1 MNIIDSDDSEDV
13 FSSPS
18 RERPNWVKNKE
29 ARYLASL
36 KSNEDFP
43 AVITQMSQDCS
54 PTSASTSSYSS
65 SSTSVMTPV
74 ARKPFSYLLKKKKA
88 SPKQKTATNSTRSSC
103 LLSRLTK
110 GTKMSGDF
118 KFKNK
123 FFVKVGFDIFNLM
136 IFLFFT

>member
-29 ARYLASL
+29 AKYLASL

-54 PTSASTSSYSS
+54 PTSTSTSSYSS

-74 ARKPFSYLLKKKKA
+74 ARKPFSYLLKKKRHLQNRKQQQTLRVVHVCCHG
-88 SPKQKTATNSTRSSC
+88 SPKEQK
-103 LLSRLTK
+103 
-110 GTKMSGDF
+110 
-118 KFKNK
+118 
-123 FFVKVGFDIFNLM
+123 
-136 IFLFFT
+136 